1 MGGQEPARLPNR
13 RDQEYP
19 RRERPV
25 SPTAHGLGCAET
37 FTQAPFMLDRSRYQT
52 FLSPSH
58 VAPMKMRWLF
68 VVVLIGLLLVLTPMA
83 FASSPDP
90 SWIGGFWDDAD
101 FDDVILHLTG
111 CCPAVSSETTTLD
124 ATAVATVVGFVLD
137 SPEDPLPD
145 RSSFSHGTRAP
156 PAS

>member
-1 MGGQEPARLPNR
+1 
-13 RDQEYP
+13 
-19 RRERPV
+19 
-25 SPTAHGLGCAET
+25 
-37 FTQAPFMLDRSRYQT
+37 
-52 FLSPSH
+52 
-58 VAPMKMRWLF
+58 MKMRWLF